1 MELHQ
6 TLYKAADALL
16 RHPALSLVDSPAPG
30 YFASPVTP
38 LTLPIPPPFR
48 STEVWHMGCSQSAQA
63 ALRRIYLNAVEG
75 LANKLSVAFER
86 ATSELSRYVR
96 ERGHHGAGR
105 PFEHALREALS
116 RIYHEKANSLQEA
129 ILSEVRA
136 AQLRH
141 SLSPPPPAPESSPTG
156 RPKQFTAEVLAILEA
171 AFEASE
177 SVSRGERRELA
188 NVTGLTERQVLTWF
202 ANQRQRRNKKRRVP
216 DAPYARAEAAVPS
229 TPTSR
234 IRAPM
239 HGHQQRRTMS
249 GSSFGSSGSSLV
261 EYAEQDLALPPLDP
275 SVQQPLFLHNVPVF
289 GELTEPTPIAASSFA
304 TPSSTFEC
312 SASSSSS
319 SIDDFTLSCAT
330 YDPASL
336 FSTSPSNASTGSSQL
351 PPPNA
356 PFEPAIVQAP
366 APTDAWMDD
375 EFYRNLFGSLGL
387 DASEGKAGMDT
398 DGAGGEGGGLTLSL
412 DAVRAELEGIQS
424 VEAALSFLF

>member
-86 ATSELSRYVR
+86 ATSELS
-96 ERGHHGAGR
+96 
-105 PFEHALREALS
+105 S